1 MKTSRRATIMSAAA
15 LACALAMA
23 TELPVAAA
31 EPERIQSDLDVHE
44 LSAFLTDAC
53 GTPVYVDAHGSVVLT
68 IHVRD
73 SGAAREIDTFPGI
86 QTTLSAPSTGAS
98 ATAPSGPSIT
108 DYPQGL
114 YVGAPA
120 TVRVLGLHQ
129 NLPGYPA
136 DAGQTVFEG
145 TVVFVTPEGIPL
157 VDLPDPPVTETGN
170 IVDLDTGL
178 AHICAS
184 LTA

>member
-15 LACALAMA
+15 LACALALA
-23 TELPVAAA
+23 TELPAAAA
-31 EPERIQSDLDVHE
+31 EPVRLQSDLDVHE

-73 SGAAREIDTFPGI
+73 SGAAREIDTFPGF
-86 QTTLSAPSTGAS
+86 QTTLSAPATGGS
-98 ATAPSGPSIT
+98 ATFPSGPSTT
-108 DYPQGL
+108 DYPQGV
-114 YVGAPA
+114 YPGAPA
-120 TVRVLGLHQ
+120 TVTVVGLHQ
-129 NLPGYPA
+129 NLPGFPA

-145 TVVFVTPEGIPL
+145 IVVFVTPEGIPV
-157 VDLPDPPVTETGN
+157 VDTPEPPVKETGD
-170 IVDLDTGL
+170 IVDPDTGL

-184 LTA
+184 LTG